1 MIHSNRLATSLVV
14 LLAPVFFVVP
24 NQAAFAQDLEGFDE
38 IVVTARKRE
47 ENIQD
52 VALSV
57 SAVSAKEIERRFVTD
72 IRDLV
77 DISPNLVIDDTAQ
90 GPGGV
95 AAAYI
100 RGVGVADVESNF
112 DPAVMT
118 VIDGIYHG
126 KLSGGLLRTFDVAT
140 MEVLRGPQ
148 GTLFGRNAIG
158 GVINLART
166 QPTGELGGKIRAGG
180 GDYDTTY
187 ADGIFNFGDEE
198 LAIKLFGAYRN
209 QDEGYWDNLVTGEKN
224 GETRYY
230 QVGATVLWR
239 AIENLELEFTYDI
252 ERTKQDTPPLN
263 YVGQPNQLFCDG
275 TLANFCAPSVD
286 DPLGGDRYKV
296 TQQGRNDADF
306 EVDSYILEARY
317 DWTDAMRID
326 AIFGYRNIN
335 ENVFQDF
342 DATPD
347 LLFETNRPEQYD
359 QTSLELRLTNAPDDS
374 KLAYTVGT
382 FFWYSEYEIQLESF
396 LGFVAPPAIVTVPR
410 DSRQTTD
417 SYALFFEGDYEF
429 NDDWTFTAGLRYTYD
444 DKTTRQTGVPTITTQ
459 HENWDEW
466 TPKFAVRYT
475 FNEDAMAYALY
486 SRGYRSG
493 GFVGRPDEV
502 SVAITPYD
510 PETLDNFEL
519 GAKTQWWDRRLVLNG
534 TIFYSKYDDK
544 QEEVS
549 EAVPLGAGGTGQ
561 QTVIA
566 NAADATLWG
575 VEVEALAYPLEG
587 LEIRANI
594 GYLDTE
600 YDNFNADLTGD
611 GVVTDN
617 TNLDFRRA
625 PEWTGSLAAAYEW
638 TLGPGQARVRAGYHF
653 IDEHQIT
660 LLNSPQTK
668 NDSQNLVDA
677 SVAYGFEGWE
687 FNIYGRNLTDEDGY
701 GIGFDVANLWTY
713 AAPRA
718 PRTWGAEVTLTF

>member
-1 MIHSNRLATSLVV
+1 MNTCNGLTGSILGVAAMTLLVLPNDGV
-14 LLAPVFFVVP
+14 L
-24 NQAAFAQDLEGFDE
+24 AQDSGGFEE
-38 IVVTARKRE
+38 ITVTARKRE
-47 ENIQD
+47 ENIQN
-52 VALSV
+52 VAMSV
-57 SAVSAKEIERRFVTD
+57 SAVSQGEIERRFVSD

-77 DISPNLVIDDTAQ
+77 DVSPNLVIDDTAQ

-112 DPAVMT
+112 DPAVQT

-126 KLSGGLLRTFDVAT
+126 KLSGGLLRTFDVER

-166 QPTGELGGKIRAGG
+166 KPTGERGGKIRVGA

-187 ADGIFNFGDEE
+187 ADGIFNFGNEE
-198 LAIKLFGAYRN
+198 VAIKVFGAYRN
-209 QDEGYWDNLVTGEKN
+209 QDEGYWENLVTGNKD
-224 GETRYY
+224 GESRYY
-230 QVGATVLWR
+230 QVGANVLWQ
-239 AIENLELEFTYDI
+239 AAEDLELEFSYDI
-252 ERTKQDTPPLN
+252 ERTEQDTPPLN

-275 TLANFCAPSVD
+275 TIANFCAPSVD

-296 TQQGRNDADF
+296 TQQGANDADF
-306 EVDSYILEARY
+306 EVDTYILEARY
-317 DWTDAMRID
+317 DWTDAINID

-359 QTSLELRLTNAPDDS
+359 QTSLELRLTNASPDS
-374 KLAYTVGT
+374 PLTYTVGT
-382 FFWYSEYEIQLESF
+382 FLWTSEYEVQLESF
-396 LGFVAPPAIVTVPR
+396 LGFVAPGVVTVPR
-410 DSRQTTD
+410 ESKQTTD

-429 NDDWTFTAGLRYTYD
+429 NDQWTVTAGLRYTFD
-444 DKTTRQTGVPTITTQ
+444 DKTSRHTGVPTISTQ
-459 HENWDEW
+459 HENWDEF
-466 TPKFAVRYT
+466 TPKVAVRYT
-475 FNEDAMAYALY
+475 FNEDAMAYASY
-486 SRGYRSG
+486 TRGYRSG

-502 SVAITPYD
+502 AVAVTPYD

-534 TIFYSKYDDK
+534 TIFYSSYDDK

-549 EAVPLGAGGTGQ
+549 EALPLGAGGTGQ

-566 NAADATLWG
+566 NAAEATLWG
-575 VEVEALAYPLEG
+575 VELEALAYPIEG
-587 LEIRANI
+587 LEIRANV
-594 GYLDTE
+594 GYLDSE
-600 YDNFNADLTGD
+600 YDDFDADLTGD

-617 TNLDFRRA
+617 SNLDLRRA
-625 PEWTGSLAAAYEW
+625 PEWTGSLSAQYERQ
-638 TLGPGQARVRAGYHF
+638 LGPGTGWIRAGYHF
-653 IDEHQIT
+653 IDEHEVT
-660 LLNSPQTK
+660 LLNSPQTS
-668 NDSQNLVDA
+668 NDSQHLVDG
-677 SVAYGFEGWE
+677 SINYGYEGWE
-687 FNIYGRNLTDEDGY
+687 FSVYGRNLTDEDGY

-718 PRTWGAEVTLTF
+718 PRTWGAEVTFTF